1 MKSIVFKLALSAALL
16 FCTQD
21 LISQEFRGLDKS
33 PMDAAAFPSDYRVSD
48 KLVKITYGRPQLNGR
63 QISELAPNDKVW
75 RTGANEACEITFFVD
90 MKLGSSNINAGTY
103 TFYTIP
109 GDKEWTAIINKD
121 VNVWGSYFYNETK
134 DVARLTVPVTE
145 SDDALDA
152 FSMVFSEAS
161 NGVTLHIGWGNMRLA
176 VPFTK

>member
-90 MKLGSSNINAGTY
+90 MKLDSSNINAGTY